1 MFEGYFIDKKFHG
14 KFNIDKTI
22 ANKLHALC
30 IKNKFLKIMNALQ
43 TSCIGNIF
51 LFSIVLCLNN
61 SVLEQRNYCK
71 NFGIF
76 FAILE
81 RDILPGPTAIIN
93 STAASIMRS
102 HSHPP

>member
-1 MFEGYFIDKKFHG
+1 MFEGYFFDKKFHV
-14 KFNIDKTI
+14 KFSMDKTI

-43 TSCIGNIF
+43 TSCIGNIV

-61 SVLEQRNYCK
+61 SVLGQRNYCK

-76 FAILE
+76 FAILGE
-81 RDILPGPTAIIN
+81 NIFIN
-93 STAASIMRS
+93 I
-102 HSHPP
+102 